1 MVTEEDIIAA
11 LEDEKRH
18 GALGYRDDGCLRVVY
33 NPTQRRWFVDV
44 WDDAGWLGWLQYA
57 VVDEEQVARSMAHE
71 HD

>member
-44 WDDAGWLGWLQYA
+44 WDDAGWLQYA
-57 VVDEEQVARSMAHE
+57 VVDDEQVARSMAHE